1 MIYVHWIFIV
11 VYAIVIVSIIVT
23 VLMDNRQPAK
33 TMAWVLVLMFVPVFG
48 IVLYIFFG
56 QNTRK
61 MRLMSQR
68 SLNQLSKRQM
78 LEFVE
83 QRKLRLPDRY
93 RSLIQ
98 LFTNQSLALPFKD
111 NEVEFYTDGYQF
123 FPALLQAISRARHH
137 IHLDVYIFA
146 DDPLGRLVSDALIQK
161 AREGVEVRV
170 IYDDVGC
177 WRVPHRF
184 FERMRSA
191 GVDVCV
197 FMPVKFPAFTSKVNY
212 RNHRK
217 LCVIDGATAFIGGMN
232 IARRYVSGRRGRP
245 WRDTHLRL
253 RGGAVYA
260 VQRAFLEDWYFVDR
274 TLITSRAYYPPLSA
288 TVPRNDCLAQ
298 VVTSSPVALWP
309 DIMQGYV
316 RILLE
321 ARRYVYIETPY
332 FLPTEPVLFA
342 MRTAAIAGVDIRLM
356 VPRHADAR
364 LVELAGMSYVRKVLE
379 AGVVVCFYEDG
390 FNHSKLLVC
399 DDELCTCGSSN
410 VDFRSFENNFE
421 ANIFFYDHNMAM
433 RMKQVFIDDLRH
445 CTIVSNVDDLPRGS
459 FLHRLLQSLVRL
471 VSPLM

>member
-1 MIYVHWIFIV
+1 MLYIHWTIILLYIIV
-11 VYAIVIVSIIVT
+11 VAASVVA
-23 VLMDNRQPAK
+23 VLMDNRPPSK
-33 TMAWVLVLMFVPVFG
+33 TVAWVLVLTFLPVAG
-48 IVLYIFFG
+48 IVLYFFFG
-56 QNTRK
+56 QNTRRN
-61 MRLMSQR
+61 RLISQR
-68 SLNQLSKRQM
+68 SVNQIAKRSM

-83 QRKLRLPDRY
+83 QKDLHIPDSY
-93 RSLIQ
+93 RTLMQ
-98 LFTNQSLALPFKD
+98 LFTNQNLSLPFKD
-111 NEVEFYTDGYQF
+111 NEVAIYTSGYDF
-123 FPALLQAISRARHH
+123 FPALLAAIGAARHH
-137 IHLDVYIFA
+137 IHLDTYIFE
-146 DDPLGRLVSDALIQK
+146 DDPLGRLVADALMDK

-177 WRVPHRF
+177 WQVSSRF
-184 FERMRSA
+184 FERMREA
-191 GVDVCV
+191 GVDVHA

-232 IARRYVSGRRGRP
+232 IARRYVSGRRSRP

-288 TVPRNDCLAQ
+288 TAPRNDCLAQ

-421 ANIFFYDHNMAM
+421 ANIFFYDHDMAM

-445 CTIVSNVDDLPRGS
+445 CTIVSNVDDMPRGS

>member
-1 MIYVHWIFIV
+1 M
-11 VYAIVIVSIIVT
+11 
-23 VLMDNRQPAK
+23 
-33 TMAWVLVLMFVPVFG
+33 
-48 IVLYIFFG
+48 
-56 QNTRK
+56 
-61 MRLMSQR
+61 
-68 SLNQLSKRQM
+68 
-78 LEFVE
+78 
-83 QRKLRLPDRY
+83 
-93 RSLIQ
+93 
-98 LFTNQSLALPFKD
+98 
-111 NEVEFYTDGYQF
+111 
-123 FPALLQAISRARHH
+123 
-137 IHLDVYIFA
+137 
-146 DDPLGRLVSDALIQK
+146 
-161 AREGVEVRV
+161 
-170 IYDDVGC
+170 
-177 WRVPHRF
+177 
-184 FERMRSA
+184 
-191 GVDVCV
+191 
-197 FMPVKFPAFTSKVNY
+197 
-212 RNHRK
+212 
-217 LCVIDGATAFIGGMN
+217 
-232 IARRYVSGRRGRP
+232 SGRRGRP

-274 TLITSRAYYPPLSA
+274 TLITSRVYYPPLSA

-364 LVELAGMSYVRKVLE
+364 LVELAGMSYVSKVLE